1 MTKQRV
7 TISDVAKKAG
17 VSPTAVSFAFNKPEQ
32 LGKETLDR
40 IFEAAREL
48 GYAANPYARALH
60 SGSIGSLGILVPQS
74 ISSIFSNPF
83 FPAFMQGMGMICDE
97 KGIGLLTLAVQEND
111 LENAIA
117 KAPVDGFVLVGLNED
132 HAEVAPLIKRNV
144 PTVIVDGDGEQFS
157 TVNLDDEGG
166 AYQAAKYLLDHGHR
180 DIRILTF
187 ETPYNHLEYVYFGV
201 GGRRLRGYQRAFQE
215 AGLTWKDDYL
225 IPTIASI
232 EGGRDSFMNLVTTD
246 RLPTAILAVSDAMAI
261 GAVQA
266 AKQAGLNIPHDLEII
281 GFDDIP
287 LAEMIS
293 PALSTVRQPVVEKGR
308 LAADLL
314 VSALEEG
321 QKEAQHFMLPT
332 ELVLRETTQALG

>member
-1 MTKQRV
+1 MTKQRI

-17 VSPTAVSFAFNKPEQ
+17 VSPTAVSFAFNKPQQ
-32 LGKETLDR
+32 LGKETLER

-83 FPAFMQGMGMICDE
+83 FSAFMQGMGVICDE
-97 KGIGLLTLAVQEND
+97 KGIGLLTLAVQENE

-144 PTVIVDGDGEQFS
+144 PTVIVDGDGSQFC
-157 TVNLDDEGG
+157 TINVDDESG
-166 AYQAAKYLLDHGHR
+166 AYLAAKYLLEHGHR
-180 DIRILTF
+180 QIRILTF

-201 GGRRLRGYQRAFQE
+201 GGRRLRGYQKAFKE
-215 AGLTWKDDYL
+215 AGVTWKDEYL

-232 EGGRDSFMNLVTTD
+232 EGGKDSFINL
-246 RLPTAILAVSDAMAI
+246 LQNNEQPSAILAVSDAMAI
-261 GAVQA
+261 GVVQA
-266 AKQAGLNIPHDLEII
+266 AKQLGLTIPEDLEVI

-287 LAEMIS
+287 LAEMMS
-293 PALSTVRQPVVEKGR
+293 PSLSTVHQPVIEKGR

-321 QKEAQHFMLPT
+321 QSKAQHFVLPT
-332 ELVLRETTQALG
+332 QLILRETTRKG

>member
-1 MTKQRV
+1 MTKQRI

-32 LGKETLDR
+32 LGKETLER

-60 SGSIGSLGILVPQS
+60 SGSIGSLGVLVPQS

-83 FPAFMQGMGMICDE
+83 FAAFLQGMGVMCDE
-97 KGIGLLTLAVQEND
+97 KGIGLLTLAVQDNN
-111 LENAIA
+111 LEAAIA

-132 HAEVAPLIKRNV
+132 HEEVAPLIKRNI
-144 PTVIVDGDGEQFS
+144 PTVIVDGDGSQFS
-157 TVNLDDEGG
+157 TVNVDDEGG
-166 AYQAAKYLLDHGHR
+166 AYQAAKYLLDQGHR
-180 DIRILTF
+180 DIRIVTF

-215 AGLTWKDDYL
+215 AGLDWNDEYL
-225 IPTIASI
+225 VPTIASI
-232 EGGRDSFMNLVTTD
+232 EGGQDSFMQLMAQKRQPSAV
-246 RLPTAILAVSDAMAI
+246 LAVSDAMAI
-261 GAVQA
+261 GVVSA
-266 AKQAGLNIPHDLEII
+266 AKQANLRIPQDLAVI

-287 LAEMIS
+287 LAELMS
-293 PALSTVRQPVVEKGR
+293 PALSTVNQPVTEKGR

-314 VSALEEG
+314 ISALEEG
-321 QKEAQHFMLPT
+321 QHKAQHFVLPT
-332 ELVLRETTQALG
+332 TLILRDTTR